1 MEQHSIKTMIDKGL
15 KLTINSDD
23 PAYFG
28 GYLNDNLIELLEVF
42 QFPMNVFYD
51 FIVNAIDIS
60 FIGEDRKVNLKQR
73 LNDFVFNFTI

>member
-73 LNDFVFNFTI
+73 LNEFVFNFTI